1 MGVPPLD
8 WSLLKAIQVTCPNCG
23 ARLRVG
29 ETSTVVRCEYCGT
42 DSTVQ
47 RRTAILERVMTPPVM
62 PYKQVAVQRHSRGWM
77 IGLFF
82 GLFLPVG
89 LAIFGVWSAR
99 STEREIRDRARQ
111 AFTPSSTPTKPVPA
125 APVRQSLSW
134 QGTDSV
140 LIADVDRDGK
150 TELIGRGREVLKGDI
165 VRLIALDL
173 ATGTLKW
180 QSDPL
185 GTYSETY
192 RGLLGI
198 EGETLI
204 FTTQSGEIRTFAM
217 ADGSPRWRVH
227 LDERVKELCRG
238 NPAEFVLV
246 TADDMIRSISRVAGT
261 TTRIEKPKKK
271 RGFSSHV
278 CETSMPTDG
287 QTPFEEAKER
297 HDFPSDLGRRLDL
310 DVDVVTFHTAFG
322 ARTKGTRVTTIVGL
336 TADFKERWRTT
347 ASPDPLGSEGAPRYA
362 AVGND
367 TACIVYYGHE
377 YRMACFAL
385 DDGKRLWDDAAPSFF
400 EALIP
405 VDDALVMTTHRQLEV
420 RDIHTGKI
428 RWALE

>member
-1 MGVPPLD
+1 
-8 WSLLKAIQVTCPNCG
+8 LKAIQVTCPNCG

-47 RRTAILERVMTPPVM
+47 RRTAILERVMTPPVTT
-62 PYKQVAVQRHSRGWM
+62 YKPVAVQRHSRAW
-77 IGLFF
+77 IVSLLF
-82 GLFLPVG
+82 GLLLP
-89 LAIFGVWSAR
+89 LAIGGFALYTAT
-99 STEREIRDRARQ
+99 STVREAQRRIPAP
-111 AFTPSSTPTKPVPA
+111 APVPA
-125 APVRQSLSW
+125 APVRQSLKW
-134 QGTDSV
+134 QGTASV
-140 LIADVDRDGK
+140 LIADVNGDGK
-150 TELIGRGREVLKGDI
+150 PELIGRGREVLKGDI
-165 VRLIALDL
+165 VRLIALDV
-173 ATGTLKW
+173 ATGALKW
-180 QSDPL
+180 QSEPL

-198 EGETLI
+198 EGGTLI
-204 FTTQSGEIRTFAM
+204 YTTQSGEIRTFAM
-217 ADGSPRWRVH
+217 ADGSPRWRVQ
-227 LDERVKELCRG
+227 LDERVKELCGG

-246 TADDMIRSISRVAGT
+246 TADDMIRSISRVDGT
-261 TTRIEKPKKK
+261 TRRTEKLKKK
-271 RGFSSHV
+271 RRSFSSA
-278 CETSMPTDG
+278 CDRSMQTDG
-287 QTPFEEAKER
+287 RTPFEEAKAR
-297 HDFPSDLGRRLDL
+297 HDFPRDLGRRLDL

-336 TADFKERWRTT
+336 TPNFEERWRTT

-367 TACIVYYGHE
+367 AACIVYYGHE

-385 DDGKRLWDDAAPSFF
+385 DDGKRLWDDVAPSFF